1 MHGCHCPGYM
11 AGCANAW
18 GTCQAV
24 GWSMC
29 APCFKF
35 FSSPGIHLAPYTYP
49 VVMVTVGVPRTYKPF
64 PFIWLCF
71 QILLGCRKIST
82 LFTQRCYSPNVSF
95 VGLFFFLLTLF
106 PTKLS
111 RHTLLILIHGQTTL
125 KICVSLPWLRNH
137 PRALWLAA
145 WFCLWLHR

>member
-1 MHGCHCPGYM
+1 M
-11 AGCANAW
+11 AATARL
-18 GTCQAV
+18 AV
-24 GWSMC
+24 LMRGVVVRPWVGLC
-29 APCFKF
+29 APVALSVSLCQEYTLHLIPISRSHGDRWGATDLQTLSLHLTL
-35 FSSPGIHLAPYTYP
+35 FSDSL
-49 VVMVTVGVPRTYKPF
+49 V
-64 PFIWLCF
+64 
-71 QILLGCRKIST
+71 GCRKIST

-145 WFCLWLHR
+145 

>member
-1 MHGCHCPGYM
+1 M
-11 AGCANAW
+11 AATARVIW
-18 GTCQAV
+18 LAV
-24 GWSMC
+24 RMREVLVRPWVGLC
-29 APCFKF
+29 APLALSFLFARNTPCTLHLSRSHGDRWGATDLQTISLHLTL
-35 FSSPGIHLAPYTYP
+35 FSDSL
-49 VVMVTVGVPRTYKPF
+49 V
-64 PFIWLCF
+64 
-71 QILLGCRKIST
+71 GCRKIST
-82 LFTQRCYSPNVSF
+82 LFTQRCYSPDVSF

-145 WFCLWLHR
+145 